1 MTIHPL
7 VSALM
12 SGSLRPAF
20 QDGHLNAQRRS
31 TLQRCSLTILLGLS
45 GLAAPT
51 WALEYPN
58 PEYNRKPLAER
69 SGWPV
74 SETLGKELSE
84 NYWYQRRPRQLY
96 YWLSTPAPDGG
107 GSGPSAWNYLADHN
121 KLVESL
127 ASFKKEPRGGDLDIL
142 LVGDSITWQWTG
154 RKVKDGTGYGYD
166 TYPQPFNDKW
176 MEAFGSYRTFNIGV
190 GGDKTYGLLWRL
202 DHGAVD
208 GLNPKVVILEIGH
221 NNLFHLEEIQ
231 GHFRTTPEDDGDA
244 AGNSAQ
250 AIMITVRN
258 LREKFPNA
266 AIVVSKIMPNRSPA
280 DPFYGWSLRTNTAL
294 DAELRKYIESSGDNR
309 VVLQRDLWSDMTK
322 ANGEL
327 KAELFQSDLAHLSY
341 EGYGTWANALKEV
354 VSPLLSNPQIPSP
367 VITGQP
373 ASREVGDGESVT
385 LSVVASGGAGLS
397 YRWESAPRGGAAFTP
412 IPNAANAATHTF
424 AAAAVSDDGRRFR
437 CVISNSAGAVTSNE
451 AVLTVR
457 PANNPTAITR
467 QPASVSV
474 SRGTPATFVVEVSGQ
489 PALSYRWEFA
499 LKGSDTFKLFL
510 GDSSPQSIAS
520 KRSSVTTSPGG
531 SGNDGRRYR
540 CVVRTSSGTLTSA
553 VATLT
558 VTGLVNT
565 PGPVPAT
572 PPVPV
577 PAPRLVGFGSARQTV
592 PTGSGMKSHPPI
604 SNYPYP
610 AYANYPELRIQ
621 PTGWPLSSEARKHV
635 LLTEGLR
642 YPGRESNKHLPNTW
656 PVTPMARSWGETGDT
671 RWLDRHATLVNRI
684 LAKRTNTDIVLMGDS
699 ITQGW
704 GGGITLD
711 HTISD
716 EKGNLPFTPFN
727 DAWKSRFSQYSTENM
742 GIGGDSTQ
750 SILWR
755 LNHGA
760 LDGVNPKVVVLA
772 IGTNNINST
781 VYNGT
786 AIEAVAQGVKLCVD
800 GIRQRC
806 PNAEVLVVKPFPV
819 GNIGSPTFV
828 NGGKINT
835 AIDGLMLRNDPKV
848 NVLDLYRAFFN
859 PDGTLRSALYSDS
872 GFVHLSALG
881 YDLYAQG
888 LQPSVEALLKNYD
901 QGTAENLVPV
911 SATLSLSSAATQT
924 VTVPFTVSGTA
935 VRNVHYTLDVNSVTI
950 PAGAS
955 TADIRLNVIRDPAI
969 GSQPVSLVISLGT
982 PVGATLNWSQREH
995 TVYLNAEPTAPAT
1008 NNRN

>member
-1 MTIHPL
+1 MSRLLPSLSL
-7 VSALM
+7 VTALTALLPSARALDYPYAPYNQ
-12 SGSLRPAF
+12 GK
-20 QDGHLNAQRRS
+20 
-31 TLQRCSLTILLGLS
+31 LGEK
-45 GLAAPT
+45 T
-51 WALEYPN
+51 
-58 PEYNRKPLAER
+58 
-69 SGWPV
+69 GWPV
-74 SETLGKELSE
+74 SGDERKRLSE
-84 NYWYQRRPRQLY
+84 IPWYQRRAGSEVNQHKPD
-96 YWLSTPAPDGG
+96 YWFSTPNADGG
-107 GSGPSAWNYLADHN
+107 GLGPKDLNYLKTHED
-121 KLVESL
+121 LVESL
-127 ASFKKEPRGGDLDIL
+127 NTFKRSEGGNLDIL
-142 LVGDSITWQWTG
+142 LAGDSITWQWVGKT
-154 RKVKDGTGYGYD
+154 TAYNAA
-166 TYPQPFNDKW
+166 PQPFNEHW
-176 MEAFGSYRTFNIGV
+176 RTAFGSYRTFNIGV
-190 GGDKTYGLLWRL
+190 GGDKTFGLLWRL
-202 DHGAVD
+202 DHGAVE
-208 GLNPKVVILEIGH
+208 GLNPRVVILAIGH
-221 NNLFHLEEIQ
+221 NNLQFLREMPV
-231 GHFRTTPEDDGDA
+231 GAGRKPEDYLAEG
-244 AGNSAQ
+244 
-250 AIMITVRN
+250 ILVTIKN
-258 LREKFPNA
+258 LREKFPKA
-266 AIVVSKIMPNRSPA
+266 AIVVSKILPHRNPS
-280 DPFYGWSLRTNTAL
+280 DPLYAGSIKVNEAL
-294 DAELRKYIESSGDNR
+294 DAVIRNQGDPL
-309 VVLQRDLWSDMTK
+309 VHLQRDLWGAMTK
-322 ANGEL
+322 TDGSVKNEYYDKDEPQGQ
-327 KAELFQSDLAHLSY
+327 KVHLSL
-341 EGYGTWANALKEV
+341 EGYRLWAGALKEV

-373 ASREVGDGESVT
+373 ASSEVGDGESVT